1 MGSFS
6 VVDWVLLDCR
16 AVSVNVGDLLSVD
29 AGGMPIYQVTAV
41 SDGLFSLRDE
51 RHPPMQV
58 RSLERFRWRGVAA
71 TA

>member
-1 MGSFS
+1 MARFR
-6 VVDWVLLDCR
+6 VVDWVLLDR
-16 AVSVNVGDLLSVD
+16 AAASVKVGDLLSVD

-41 SDGLFSLRDE
+41 SDGLFFLRDE

-71 TA
+71 LA